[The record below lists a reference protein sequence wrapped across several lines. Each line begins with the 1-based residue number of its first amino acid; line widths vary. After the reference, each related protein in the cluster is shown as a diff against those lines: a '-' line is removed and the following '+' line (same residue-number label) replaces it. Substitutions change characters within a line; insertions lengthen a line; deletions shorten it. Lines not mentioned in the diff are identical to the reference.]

1 MGVCHLRRQVH
12 TRAWRFATLSV
23 MRYHI
28 LLALLI
34 SSVVSPTV
42 SEVRA
47 DPYGCGGYEDAQ
59 HQGSGDPSRD
69 EELRRERHKTAIAR
83 QRAQQAYLDYQTQMY
98 DYQREQQEIY
108 IQRAE
113 QERQY
118 DERSD
123 DITNVNQVANTVAS
137 IARQVQILSG
147 GGGGW

>member
-1 MGVCHLRRQVH
+1 
-12 TRAWRFATLSV
+12 

-34 SSVVSPTV
+34 STV
-42 SEVRA
+42 ITTTLSDVHA
-47 DPYGCGGYEDAQ
+47 DPYGYGGYDEVPNR
-59 HQGSGDPSRD
+59 GSGDPSRD

-83 QRAQQAYLDYQTQMY
+83 EKAQQAYLDHQTRMY

-123 DITNVNQVANTVAS
+123 DITNVNQVANTLAS
-137 IARQVQILSG
+137 IAQQVQILSG